1 MAAKTGSFRHSFAE
15 RSKERLLSR
24 KGYSDFDLN
33 SSYGGGEGGVIKCR
47 CFRLLCDQINNSRN
61 AIHDAVVELYNMG
74 RTDPRKVFFAVKMG
88 LSLALVSLVIFLKEP
103 LKNVNQ
109 YSIWAILTVVV
120 VFEFSVGAT
129 LNKGFNRALGTLS
142 AGGLALGIAEL
153 SLFAG
158 NFVEVFV
165 VISIFIAGFCAS
177 YIKLHPSM
185 KSYEY
190 GFRVFLL
197 TYCIVMVSGSS
208 STFVETTF
216 YRLLLIAVGAGIGLV
231 INICVFPIW
240 AGEDLHKLVVKNFKG
255 VAASLEGC
263 VNGYLQCVEYERIP
277 SKILTYQ
284 ASDDPLYSG
293 YRSAVQSS
301 SQEES
306 LLDFAIWEP
315 PHGPYKSFNYPWKNY
330 LKLSGAL
337 RHCAFMVMAMHGC
350 ILSEIQAPAE
360 KRQVFC
366 SELQRVGNEGA
377 KILRELGNRVQKMEK
392 LIPGDDILLEVQE
405 AAEGLQLK
413 IDQKSY
419 ILVNSDSWAAER
431 VQPKELEDPGSIN
444 ELEDNE
450 GEVINC
456 ISETLDDQYPNT
468 SMNPSSTQA
477 ERMQSENMLKR
488 SWPSFIASSRL
499 IEQES
504 RVYESASSLSL
515 ATFASLLIEFVA
527 RLQNLVDAFQEL
539 SEMANFKNPIDLLS
553 KEKMEVGFW
562 TRLRRWY
569 NFSSIN

>member
-165 VISIFIAGFCAS
+165 VISIFI
-177 YIKLHPSM
+177 
-185 KSYEY
+185 
-190 GFRVFLL
+190 
-197 TYCIVMVSGSS
+197 
-208 STFVETTF
+208 
-216 YRLLLIAVGAGIGLV
+216 
-231 INICVFPIW
+231 